1 MSREDDL
8 IAHYFAPLAGEGA
21 FALTDDAAMLTPSP
35 GHDAILTVD
44 ALVAGVHFLPD
55 DPPASIARKALGVNL
70 SDLAAKGASPRG
82 FLLSLALPAPPD
94 AGWIAAFA
102 AGLGEAARDWG
113 CPLLGG
119 DTTATPGPLT
129 LSITAIGEVPTGR
142 MLRRL
147 GARPGD
153 WIGVTG
159 TIGDA
164 ALGLRLLT
172 ERQPSVWP
180 GLDDASRQHLID
192 RYRHPRPRLALAP
205 ALRDFATAAM
215 DVSDGLIGDLMKLL
229 RVSGV
234 AGVLDRDAVPLS
246 AAARAVLAIEPAGHD
261 ITLTGGD
268 DYEILFAIA
277 PETWNAL
284 ETAAVETGIAI
295 SRIGSVM
302 AGEGLT
308 MRADGQAIPVPA
320 APSYDH
326 FRKP

>member
-1 MSREDDL
+1 MPGGSPPS
-8 IAHYFAPLAGEGA
+8 PLA
-21 FALTDDAAMLTPSP
+21 S
-35 GHDAILTVD
+35 
-44 ALVAGVHFLPD
+44 
-55 DPPASIARKALGVNL
+55 AR
-70 SDLAAKGASPRG
+70 PRG
-82 FLLSLALPAPPD
+82 IGGA
-94 AGWIAAFA
+94 
-102 AGLGEAARDWG
+102 
-113 CPLLGG
+113 LLGG

-172 ERQPSVWP
+172 ERQPSVWH